1 LFSCQKEIPMLPRS
15 PTKPPKVSDPARAKT
30 AARVPAGGD
39 AAVDQLLKRLVARA
53 APEAR
58 RPAHRSLGGAA
69 DEPVLLDTEVDGVR
83 CVLVRAGSAR
93 PVEPPPALAPA
104 SSTLPRRQRP
114 SLSPREQEIV
124 RMVAQGYP
132 NKIIADVLEISTW
145 TVGTHLRR
153 IFAKLGV
160 TARAAMV
167 ARILEEGLLAPPPA
181 DPPRQP

>member
-1 LFSCQKEIPMLPRS
+1 MLPRL
-15 PTKPPKVSDPARAKT
+15 PPKSGKTAPKPAEPTRAKSAAPP
-30 AARVPAGGD
+30 AARSD
-39 AAVDQLLKRLVARA
+39 VDQLLKRLVAQA
-53 APEAR
+53 LPSAQ
-58 RPAHRSLGGAA
+58 RPAPRAPA
-69 DEPVLLDTEVDGVR
+69 PADDEPVLFDAEVDGVR
-83 CVLVRAGSAR
+83 CVLVRADAMR
-93 PVEPPPALAPA
+93 AVETAPPPPPPAARR
-104 SSTLPRRQRP
+104 PRA

-167 ARILEEGLLAPPPA
+167 ARILEEGLLPPA
-181 DPPRQP
+181 AERPRQP

>member
-1 LFSCQKEIPMLPRS
+1 MLPRL
-15 PTKPPKVSDPARAKT
+15 PPKTGKTPSKPAEPPRPKSAPAAAAGSD
-30 AARVPAGGD
+30 
-39 AAVDQLLKRLVARA
+39 VDQLLKRLVAQANAPRA
-53 APEAR
+53 ALRTSA
-58 RPAHRSLGGAA
+58 PAAEES
-69 DEPVLLDTEVDGVR
+69 VLLDAEVDGVR
-83 CVLVRAGSAR
+83 CVLVRAVAVR
-93 PVEPPPALAPA
+93 APEPPAPLPAARR
-104 SSTLPRRQRP
+104 PRA

-167 ARILEEGLLAPPPA
+167 ARILEEGLLAPA
-181 DPPRQP
+181 AEPPRQP